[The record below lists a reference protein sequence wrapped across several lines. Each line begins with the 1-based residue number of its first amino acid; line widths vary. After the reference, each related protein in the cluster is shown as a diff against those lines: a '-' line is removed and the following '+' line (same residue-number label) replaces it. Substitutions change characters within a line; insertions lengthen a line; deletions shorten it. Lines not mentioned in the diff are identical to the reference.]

1 MVWEKNL
8 RLALGTDAYT
18 LYLRQ
23 TLYILSPFCILSRL
37 FLKFSKVLTR
47 RICSVCFDQPWYYLV
62 LSLVKFAWFS
72 FYAEINWMLFIS
84 YFFSFWELCGLL
96 CESVSLVLTNSTCVQ
111 LALGFCCQENP
122 SQMISTWFI
131 LYRYLK
137 PTGGGSSLVVFAL
150 DILIIFV
157 SDFGFWT
164 QMSDFEFWTLESDF
178 GFWTLMSE
186 FGYLDSGS

>member
-18 LYLRQ
+18 LYVRQ

-62 LSLVKFAWFS
+62 LSLVKFTWFS
-72 FYAEINWMLFIS
+72 FYAEINWTLFIS

-96 CESVSLVLTNSTCVQ
+96 CESVSLALTNWTCVQ

-131 LYRYLK
+131 LYRYLNISIWNQRE
-137 PTGGGSSLVVFAL
+137 GGVAKWFLRW
-150 DILIIFV
+150 IF
-157 SDFGFWT
+157 
-164 QMSDFEFWTLESDF
+164 
-178 GFWTLMSE
+178 
-186 FGYLDSGS
+186 

>member
-18 LYLRQ
+18 LYVRQ
-23 TLYILSPFCILSRL
+23 TLYILSPLCILSRL
-37 FLKFSKVLTR
+37 FLKCSNVLTR

-62 LSLVKFAWFS
+62 LSLVKFTWFIFS
-72 FYAEINWMLFIS
+72 AETNWMLFIS

-96 CESVSLVLTNSTCVQ
+96 CESVSLVLTNWTCVQ

-131 LYRYLK
+131 LYRYLNISIWNQRE
-137 PTGGGSSLVVFAL
+137 GGVAQWFLRW
-150 DILIIFV
+150 IF
-157 SDFGFWT
+157 
-164 QMSDFEFWTLESDF
+164 
-178 GFWTLMSE
+178 
-186 FGYLDSGS
+186 

>member
-8 RLALGTDAYT
+8 RLALGTDACT
-18 LYLRQ
+18 LYVRQ
-23 TLYILSPFCILSRL
+23 TLYILSPLCILSRL
-37 FLKFSKVLTR
+37 FLKLSKVLTR

-62 LSLVKFAWFS
+62 LSLVKFTWFS

-96 CESVSLVLTNSTCVQ
+96 CESVSLVLTNWTCVQ

-131 LYRYLK
+131 LYKYLNISIWNQRE
-137 PTGGGSSLVVFAL
+137 GGVAKWFLRW
-150 DILIIFV
+150 IF
-157 SDFGFWT
+157 
-164 QMSDFEFWTLESDF
+164 
-178 GFWTLMSE
+178 
-186 FGYLDSGS
+186 